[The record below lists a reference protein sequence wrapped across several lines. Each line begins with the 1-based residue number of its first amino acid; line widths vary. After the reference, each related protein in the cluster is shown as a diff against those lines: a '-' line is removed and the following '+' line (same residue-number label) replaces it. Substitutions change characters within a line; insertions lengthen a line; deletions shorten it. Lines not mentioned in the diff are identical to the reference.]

1 MGFLTDLVD
10 IILGDLRRMQAVRK
24 QYEHSGDEDLFRA
37 YTRTSGREKR
47 VLAALIQTRL
57 RDGRDHPDLRRAI
70 RERRARK

>member
-1 MGFLTDLVD
+1 MGFLTEIVD
-10 IILGDLRRMQAVRK
+10 IVLGGLRRMQDCRK
-24 QYEHSGDEDLFRA
+24 QYEHTGDEDLFRA

-47 VLAALIQTRL
+47 ILAALIQTRL

>member
-10 IILGDLRRMQAVRK
+10 IILGELRCMQDCRRK
-24 QYEHSGDEDLFRA
+24 YEHTGDEELFRA

-47 VLAALIQTRL
+47 ILAALIQTRL
-57 RDGRDHPDLRRAI
+57 QDGRDHPDLRHAI